1 MIFVALTLAGTP
13 IVFMLSIV
21 GIIAFLP
28 SFLGLE
34 FFPSPNPLVP
44 FSTTQSVMGLT
55 SGPEL
60 IVILMFLVTA
70 EVLNASGM
78 SARLIR
84 FAAAPSATFAAAW
97 PTSAS

>member
-34 FFPSPNPLVP
+34 LLPQPDAAGP
-44 FSTTQSVMGLT
+44 FTTTQSAMGLT
-55 SGPEL
+55 SGSEL
-60 IVILMFLVTA
+60 LVILMFLVRPR
-70 EVLNASGM
+70 S
-78 SARLIR
+78 
-84 FAAAPSATFAAAW
+84 
-97 PTSAS
+97 